1 MNKNLLNSFMAK
13 KGETQN
19 DMATL
24 LGISLSR
31 VNAKINENGAQF
43 NQTEI
48 ALLKKH
54 YNLSPVDIDLI
65 FFTI

>member
-13 KGETQN
+13 KGETQSDLAN
-19 DMATL
+19 L

-43 NQTEI
+43 TQTEI
-48 ALLKKH
+48 ATMKKH
-54 YNLSPVDIDLI
+54 YGFSAQEIDEI
-65 FFTI
+65 FFAV